1 MAEILTESFCER
13 CGSRYTFEAGAGRRR
28 GLGRIRT
35 LSRGVKNFV
44 ANDDASF
51 SDAMALARDED
62 ERKASLQQLDA
73 FHQTF
78 NFCLTCRQY
87 TCRNCWNSAAGE
99 CLSCAPDL
107 SREVLPA
114 AFPDLTVV
122 GPETAVADFAE
133 SSPPSL
139 APTAWPSTDVRVE
152 AAPPPTVAAPG
163 PPASSAA
170 PDVAA
175 ESEAAVVA
183 ESKTA
188 VVAEAALAAPSEVP
202 PAVEIL
208 ITAEAAPAAEILP
221 TIETAFQAEAVP
233 AFAAEAEVEAG
244 LEAVEARPAEAAAA
258 SAFGSPDESD
268 LELTATE
275 LAAVEGALNRQVS
288 RAESAAVAS
297 TTAGAVPAAETT
309 VTGPD
314 EPVLGGQAE
323 TRRFFQRFRLR
334 RGRSATTVSPIPM
347 AATDETAAITPAPTL
362 DATTNA
368 APAPE
373 PELVAV
379 EVAAVL
385 PEPAPEPESVAVG
398 VAAAAPETMLAPE
411 QELELVAVEV
421 AAAAPEAEQE
431 LEPVAVEIT
440 AAAPEAVPEPEPV
453 EVAAA
458 APEPV
463 PEPEPVEVAAA
474 APEAVPEPEPVEVA
488 AAAPEAVPEPE
499 PVEVAAT
506 APEPVPEP
514 EPVEVAAAVRV
525 PEPEPEPKPQPVD
538 VVKQPTWRM
547 VAPDGTAAG
556 EAEPAPPIWTTPA
569 TVTRRPAEPMP
580 TAGWASRV
588 ATARPV
594 ESPVW
599 VASSRDVV
607 AAARPGVAAPVGIH
621 SCISCGLSL
630 SANARFCRRC
640 GSRQG

>member
-78 NFCLTCRQY
+78 NFCMTCRQY

-122 GPETAVADFAE
+122 GPETTVADPAE

-152 AAPPPTVAAPG
+152 AAPPPIVTAPG
-163 PPASSAA
+163 PPADSAA

-175 ESEAAVVA
+175 ESEAAVAA
-183 ESKTA
+183 ETEAA

-202 PAVEIL
+202 PAFEIL
-208 ITAEAAPAAEILP
+208 TTAEAAPAAEILP
-221 TIETAFQAEAVP
+221 TIDTASQAEAVP
-233 AFAAEAEVEAG
+233 EFAAEAEVAVTVEAG

-297 TTAGAVPAAETT
+297 TTSGAVPAAETN

-334 RGRSATTVSPIPM
+334 RGRSATSMSAIPL
-347 AATDETAAITPAPTL
+347 AATGETAAITPPPAL
-362 DATTNA
+362 DATMNA

-373 PELVAV
+373 PEPVAV
-379 EVAAVL
+379 R
-385 PEPAPEPESVAVG
+385 VAV
-398 VAAAAPETMLAPE
+398 AAPETTLAPE

-421 AAAAPEAEQE
+421 
-431 LEPVAVEIT
+431 T
-440 AAAPEAVPEPEPV
+440 
-453 EVAAA
+453 AA

-474 APEAVPEPEPVEVA
+474 APEAEQELQLVAVEVA
-488 AAAPEAVPEPE
+488 AAEPEAVREPE
-499 PVEVAAT
+499 PVAVAAT
-506 APEPVPEP
+506 APEPVPES
-514 EPVEVAAAVRV
+514 
-525 PEPEPEPKPQPVD
+525 EPK
-538 VVKQPTWRM
+538 
-547 VAPDGTAAG
+547 
-556 EAEPAPPIWTTPA
+556 
-569 TVTRRPAEPMP
+569 
-580 TAGWASRV
+580 
-588 ATARPV
+588 
-594 ESPVW
+594 
-599 VASSRDVV
+599 
-607 AAARPGVAAPVGIH
+607 
-621 SCISCGLSL
+621 
-630 SANARFCRRC
+630 
-640 GSRQG
+640 

>member
-13 CGSRYTFEAGAGRRR
+13 CGSRYTFEASAGRRR

-51 SDAMALARDED
+51 SDAMALARDDD

-114 AFPDLTVV
+114 AFPDVTVV

-139 APTAWPSTDVRVE
+139 APMSWPSTDVRVE
-152 AAPPPTVAAPG
+152 AAPPPIVPAPG

-170 PDVAA
+170 PDLAAESEAAVAA
-175 ESEAAVVA
+175 ESEAAVA
-183 ESKTA
+183 
-188 VVAEAALAAPSEVP
+188 AEAALAARSEVP

-208 ITAEAAPAAEILP
+208 TTAEAAPAAEILP
-221 TIETAFQAEAVP
+221 TIETASQAEAVP

-275 LAAVEGALNRQVS
+275 LAAVEGALNRQIS

-297 TTAGAVPAAETT
+297 TPAGAVPAAETN

-334 RGRSATTVSPIPM
+334 RGRSTTSMSAIPL
-347 AATDETAAITPAPTL
+347 AATGETAAIMPPPAL
-362 DATTNA
+362 DATMNA

-373 PELVAV
+373 PAPVAV
-379 EVAAVL
+379 EVA
-385 PEPAPEPESVAVG
+385 
-398 VAAAAPETMLAPE
+398 
-411 QELELVAVEV
+411 
-421 AAAAPEAEQE
+421 
-431 LEPVAVEIT
+431 

-458 APEPV
+458 APETTLVPEQKEELVAVEVAATAPEPV

-488 AAAPEAVPEPE
+488 AAAPEPELVA
-499 PVEVAAT
+499 VEVTAA

-514 EPVEVAAAVRV
+514 APVEVAAAVRV

>member
-78 NFCLTCRQY
+78 NFCMTCRQY

-122 GPETAVADFAE
+122 GPETTVADPAE

-152 AAPPPTVAAPG
+152 AAPPPIVAAPG
-163 PPASSAA
+163 PPADSAA

-183 ESKTA
+183 ESEAA

-208 ITAEAAPAAEILP
+208 TTAEAAPAAEILP
-221 TIETAFQAEAVP
+221 TIETASQAEAVP
-233 AFAAEAEVEAG
+233 AFAAEAEVAVTVEAG

-297 TTAGAVPAAETT
+297 TTSGAVPAAETN

-347 AATDETAAITPAPTL
+347 AATGETAAITRAPTL
-362 DATTNA
+362 GASMNA

-373 PELVAV
+373 PEPVAV
-379 EVAAVL
+379 EVAV
-385 PEPAPEPESVAVG
+385 
-398 VAAAAPETMLAPE
+398 AAPETTLASE
-411 QELELVAVEV
+411 Q
-421 AAAAPEAEQE
+421 
-431 LEPVAVEIT
+431 
-440 AAAPEAVPEPEPV
+440 EPEPV
-453 EVAAA
+453 A
-458 APEPV
+458 
-463 PEPEPVEVAAA
+463 
-474 APEAVPEPEPVEVA
+474 
-488 AAAPEAVPEPE
+488 
-499 PVEVAAT
+499 VAAT
-506 APEPVPEP
+506 APE
-514 EPVEVAAAVRV
+514 AV
-525 PEPEPEPKPQPVD
+525 PEPEPKPQPVD

>member
-1 MAEILTESFCER
+1 
-13 CGSRYTFEAGAGRRR
+13 
-28 GLGRIRT
+28 
-35 LSRGVKNFV
+35 
-44 ANDDASF
+44 
-51 SDAMALARDED
+51 LA
-62 ERKASLQQLDA
+62 
-73 FHQTF
+73 
-78 NFCLTCRQY
+78 
-87 TCRNCWNSAAGE
+87 
-99 CLSCAPDL
+99 
-107 SREVLPA
+107 
-114 AFPDLTVV
+114 
-122 GPETAVADFAE
+122 TAVA
-133 SSPPSL
+133 
-139 APTAWPSTDVRVE
+139 
-152 AAPPPTVAAPG
+152 
-163 PPASSAA
+163 
-170 PDVAA
+170 
-175 ESEAAVVA
+175 
-183 ESKTA
+183 
-188 VVAEAALAAPSEVP
+188 AEAALAARSEVP

-208 ITAEAAPAAEILP
+208 TTAEAAPAAEILP
-221 TIETAFQAEAVP
+221 TIETASQAEAVP

-275 LAAVEGALNRQVS
+275 LAAVEGALNRQIS

-297 TTAGAVPAAETT
+297 TPAGAVPAAETN

-334 RGRSATTVSPIPM
+334 RGRSTTSMSAIPL
-347 AATDETAAITPAPTL
+347 AATGETAAIMPPPAL
-362 DATTNA
+362 DATMNA

-373 PELVAV
+373 PA
-379 EVAAVL
+379 
-385 PEPAPEPESVAVG
+385 
-398 VAAAAPETMLAPE
+398 
-411 QELELVAVEV
+411 
-421 AAAAPEAEQE
+421 
-431 LEPVAVEIT
+431 PVA
-440 AAAPEAVPEPEPV
+440 
-453 EVAAA
+453 
-458 APEPV
+458 
-463 PEPEPVEVAAA
+463 VEVAAA

-499 PVEVAAT
+499 PVEVAAA
-506 APEPVPEP
+506 APE
-514 EPVEVAAAVRV
+514 AV
-525 PEPEPEPKPQPVD
+525 PEPEPKPQPVD

-556 EAEPAPPIWTTPA
+556 EAEPAPPIWTTPD

>member
-1 MAEILTESFCER
+1 LAT
-13 CGSRYTFEAGAGRRR
+13 
-28 GLGRIRT
+28 
-35 LSRGVKNFV
+35 
-44 ANDDASF
+44 
-51 SDAMALARDED
+51 AL
-62 ERKASLQQLDA
+62 
-73 FHQTF
+73 
-78 NFCLTCRQY
+78 
-87 TCRNCWNSAAGE
+87 
-99 CLSCAPDL
+99 
-107 SREVLPA
+107 
-114 AFPDLTVV
+114 
-122 GPETAVADFAE
+122 
-133 SSPPSL
+133 
-139 APTAWPSTDVRVE
+139 
-152 AAPPPTVAAPG
+152 
-163 PPASSAA
+163 
-170 PDVAA
+170 AA
-175 ESEAAVVA
+175 ESEAAVA
-183 ESKTA
+183 
-188 VVAEAALAAPSEVP
+188 AEAALAARSEVP

-208 ITAEAAPAAEILP
+208 TTAEAAPAAEILP
-221 TIETAFQAEAVP
+221 TIETASQAEAVP

-275 LAAVEGALNRQVS
+275 LAAVEGALNRQIS

-297 TTAGAVPAAETT
+297 TPAGAVPAAETN

-334 RGRSATTVSPIPM
+334 RGRSTTSMSAIPL
-347 AATDETAAITPAPTL
+347 AATGETAAIMPPPAL
-362 DATTNA
+362 DATMNA
-368 APAPE
+368 APAPG
-373 PELVAV
+373 PAPVAV
-379 EVAAVL
+379 EVAA
-385 PEPAPEPESVAVG
+385 
-398 VAAAAPETMLAPE
+398 T
-411 QELELVAVEV
+411 
-421 AAAAPEAEQE
+421 
-431 LEPVAVEIT
+431 
-440 AAAPEAVPEPEPV
+440 APEAVPEPEPV
-453 EVAAA
+453 GVAAT
-458 APEPV
+458 APEP
-463 PEPEPVEVAAA
+463 
-474 APEAVPEPEPVEVA
+474 
-488 AAAPEAVPEPE
+488 VPEPE

-514 EPVEVAAAVRV
+514 APVEVAAAVRV
-525 PEPEPEPKPQPVD
+525 PEPEPQPVD

>member
-13 CGSRYTFEAGAGRRR
+13 CGSRYTFEASAGRRR

-51 SDAMALARDED
+51 SDAMALARDDD

-114 AFPDLTVV
+114 AFPDVTVV

-139 APTAWPSTDVRVE
+139 APMSWPSTDVRVE
-152 AAPPPTVAAPG
+152 ATPPPVVAAPG
-163 PPASSAA
+163 PPANSAA
-170 PDVAA
+170 PEVAA
-175 ESEAAVVA
+175 ELA
-183 ESKTA
+183 TA
-188 VVAEAALAAPSEVP
+188 VAAEAALAARSEVP

-208 ITAEAAPAAEILP
+208 TTAEAAPAAEILP
-221 TIETAFQAEAVP
+221 TIETASQAEAVP

-275 LAAVEGALNRQVS
+275 LAAVEGALNRQIS

-297 TTAGAVPAAETT
+297 TPAGAVPAAETN

-334 RGRSATTVSPIPM
+334 RGRSTTSMSAIPL
-347 AATDETAAITPAPTL
+347 AATGETAAIMPPPAL
-362 DATTNA
+362 DATMNA

-373 PELVAV
+373 P
-379 EVAAVL
+379 
-385 PEPAPEPESVAVG
+385 AP
-398 VAAAAPETMLAPE
+398 
-411 QELELVAVEV
+411 VAVEV
-421 AAAAPEAEQE
+421 AAAAPEA
-431 LEPVAVEIT
+431 V
-440 AAAPEAVPEPEPV
+440 
-453 EVAAA
+453 
-458 APEPV
+458 
-463 PEPEPVEVAAA
+463 
-474 APEAVPEPEPVEVA
+474 
-488 AAAPEAVPEPE
+488 
-499 PVEVAAT
+499 
-506 APEPVPEP
+506 
-514 EPVEVAAAVRV
+514 
-525 PEPEPEPKPQPVD
+525 PEPEPKPQPVD